1 MANVILGI
9 SSRVKHPEYG
19 FGVVINFKLDVYAIT
34 FVQIGTKNIK
44 IDDNIISHT
53 EYFIFFKN

>member
-44 IDDNIISHT
+44 IDYPF
-53 EYFIFFKN
+53 EVL